1 MAWWLYSWAFI
12 PDKWKFMFTQKS
24 VHDVHSSLIYNSP
37 KQPTCPSKNE
47 WLNFAISILWNAA
60 QPWKGTILI
69 HTTWMALKGIML
81 SENKSKSLYIYIMI
95 PLTLYTI
102 PEITELDK
110 WWPDEWFS
118 GFQGLC
124 YRERVGGGVL
134 VIKGQHEESLC
145 GWKSPVSSLW
155 SLDTWTCTEDIKLG
169 RIQHRT
175 THKWV
180 PVELGKYEKNA
191 DPGLYWCQ
199 YPMN

>member
-81 SENKSKSLYIYIMI
+81 NKKNQRQKDTWEKKEVTWFHLYN
-95 PLTLYTI
+95 
-102 PEITELDK
+102 ITEMMKLYRDGGQTRGCQRFARKGGCAYTWGALVNGSVPYLD
-110 WWPDEWFS
+110 
-118 GFQGLC
+118 
-124 YRERVGGGVL
+124 
-134 VIKGQHEESLC
+134 
-145 GWKSPVSSLW
+145 
-155 SLDTWTCTEDIKLG
+155 
-169 RIQHRT
+169 
-175 THKWV
+175 
-180 PVELGKYEKNA
+180 
-191 DPGLYWCQ
+191 
-199 YPMN
+199 